1 MAGFMS
7 RCPFW
12 STTKEKVECYS
23 ECPIKSE
30 SLKGQDD
37 KLCIFNECSESSS
50 IDFKEIMKEDYGF
63 LNLPIYDDEKRTNIN
78 YIFIDKRSICLFDL

>member
-37 KLCIFNECSESSS
+37 KCCVFNECSESSS

-78 YIFIDKRSICLFDL
+78 Y

>member
-37 KLCIFNECSESSS
+37 KLCIFNECSEAGS

-63 LNLPIYDDEKRTNIN
+63 LNLSIYDDEKRININ
-78 YIFIDKRSICLFDL
+78 Y